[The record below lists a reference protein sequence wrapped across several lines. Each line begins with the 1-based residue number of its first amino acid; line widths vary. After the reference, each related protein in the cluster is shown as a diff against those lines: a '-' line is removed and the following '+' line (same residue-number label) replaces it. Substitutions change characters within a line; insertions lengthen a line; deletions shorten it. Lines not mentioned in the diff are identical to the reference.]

1 MFFVSV
7 FYLPGFG
14 WRSLSVVV
22 MSIVDSLGR
31 LEVRNEPDGLSC
43 WVCPSHSGCHA
54 GEQQQ
59 PPPGGRVRFEQ
70 ARSLPPPSPPSPPP
84 APPPF
89 PPPPPTLPPSTAA
102 SQASCLCMQEL
113 TWPRHPRSL
122 SLSGSALHDLVSVFS
137 IWSCLW
143 YSSIVTK
150 ACVISLW
157 RVFHH
162 MLGHFSLLSG
172 CLFSACLTIA
182 IKLQSILFDLSWRSS
197 SVWYLLSSNGSSRF
211 EFSVPG
217 DSLNWVVLI
226 GGALFL
232 SDWSLTPLLAST
244 GGFSLI

>member
-14 WRSLSVVV
+14 WRGLSVVV
-22 MSIVDSLGR
+22 MSIVDSLSR
-31 LEVRNEPDGLSC
+31 LETVQSEPDGLSC

-54 GEQQQ
+54 GEQ

-70 ARSLPPPSPPSPPP
+70 ARSVPPPPPSPLPPP
-84 APPPF
+84 A
-89 PPPPPTLPPSTAA
+89 PPPTLPPSTAA

-122 SLSGSALHDLVSVFS
+122 SLSGSGLQDLVSVFS

-182 IKLQSILFDLSWRSS
+182 VKL
-197 SVWYLLSSNGSSRF
+197 
-211 EFSVPG
+211 
-217 DSLNWVVLI
+217 
-226 GGALFL
+226 
-232 SDWSLTPLLAST
+232 
-244 GGFSLI
+244 